1 MSFVRNPKDFW
12 SGVLFISF
20 GLAAIIVAREY
31 PVGTAAR
38 MGPGYFPR
46 GLGILMLVLGAIL
59 ALRSLRI
66 AGTKIEFGSFKPLL
80 IVLGSVVVFALF
92 APKLGLVVST
102 ILLILMSSTA
112 DKEYRWKESMIAA
125 LVLAV
130 FTIAAFSW
138 GLKLQLPVWPAFV
151 G

>member
-1 MSFVRNPKDFW
+1 
-12 SGVLFISF
+12 
-20 GLAAIIVAREY
+20 
-31 PVGTAAR
+31 
-38 MGPGYFPR
+38 
-46 GLGILMLVLGAIL
+46 
-59 ALRSLRI
+59 
-66 AGTKIEFGSFKPLL
+66 LL